1 MIKTF
6 KHKGLE
12 QFFLKG
18 NTAKINANHISKL
31 RLVIAKLNT
40 SVSIQD
46 MNFPG
51 SNLHLLKGGKKGYWA
66 VNISGNWRVTFRFDN
81 ENAYD
86 VDYIDY
92 H

>member
-12 QFFLKG
+12 LFFRKG
-18 NTAKINANHISKL
+18 NAAKINAKHIAKL

-40 SVSIQD
+40 SVSIHD

-51 SNLHLLKGGKKGYWA
+51 SNLHLLKGEKKGFWA
-66 VNISGNWRVTFRFDN
+66 VTINGNWRIIFRFEN

-86 VDYIDY
+86 VDYLDY

>member
-1 MIKTF
+1 MIRNF

-12 QFFLKG
+12 LFFLNG
-18 NTAKINANHISKL
+18 STAKINRNHVNKL
-31 RLVIAKLNT
+31 RLVLAKLNT
-40 SVSIQD
+40 SVSAGD

-51 SNLHLLKGGKKGYWA
+51 SNLHPLKGRKRGYWA
-66 VNISGNWRVTFRFDN
+66 VSISGNWRILFRFDN

-86 VDYIDY
+86 VDYLDY